1 MTSRND
7 LPSSFQPGD
16 ILQML
21 NTLPATFNTLNVRR
35 AILPAANGHCSA
47 RALARYYAALADGG
61 VIPPPHS
68 TSSMP
73 LLGSHP
79 HIPKFSVKETN
90 KKSEGRKKKGAYEA
104 LSTSDKSKQV
114 KSYEHINVNGRVE
127 SRRSIN
133 SVPNG
138 DSSRSSNNHNLTT
151 TGSTEVDVREYGSKI
166 FNDESIHDAF
176 LGAGQYENLI
186 FPNGSFGLGFRRIK
200 SKDGSL
206 IGFGHSGMGGSTG
219 FCDMKNRFAV
229 SVTVNKMSFGSVTA
243 NIIKFICSELNLPVP
258 VEYSGS
264 GGPDISTSLEKPIIN

>member
-1 MTSRND
+1 
-7 LPSSFQPGD
+7 
-16 ILQML
+16 ML
-21 NTLPATFNTLNVRR
+21 TTLPATFNTLNVRR

-68 TSSMP
+68 TSSKP

-79 HIPKFSVKETN
+79 HIPKFSVKKTD
-90 KKSEGRKKKGAYEA
+90 KKSDGRKSKGAYEA
-104 LSTSDKSKQV
+104 LSTSDKSEQV
-114 KSYEHINVNGRVE
+114 TSYEHSINLDGRDE
-127 SRRSIN
+127 SSISVN
-133 SVPNG
+133 SVPTA
-138 DSSRSSNNHNLTT
+138 DSSRSKYNNNIITS
-151 TGSTEVDVREYGSKI
+151 GSSELVDHEYGSKI

-176 LGAGQYENLI
+176 LGSGQYENLI
-186 FPNGSFGLGFRRIK
+186 FPGGGFGLGFRRIK

-219 FCDMKNRFAV
+219 FCDTKNRFAV

-243 NIIKFICSELNLPVP
+243 NIIKFICSELNLPIP

-264 GGPDISTSLEKPIIN
+264 GPDVSASLEKPIIN